1 MTKHTPGPWEVRV
14 HRGRTLKVESHI
26 AVHGPGNNTIAVMVI
41 GGFFTEKDARLIAA
55 APDLLEACEQ
65 AECWLTA
72 ERDNPGQASP
82 KELLR
87 VLATAI
93 AKARP

>member
-1 MTKHTPGPWEVRV
+1 MRLSMTNEHW
-14 HRGRTLKVESHI
+14 HI
-26 AVHGPGNNTIAVMVI
+26 AKVGTLLRVDSPTRAIADIHEEDM
-41 GGFFTEKDARLIAA
+41 DNARLIAA
-55 APDLLEACEQ
+55 APKLLEACEQ
-65 AECWLTA
+65 AEYWLTA

-82 KELLR
+82 KEILR